1 MKVGLSE
8 NFTSKI
14 NNALKEA
21 QYGVHSKSSLKEG
34 SEVLRV
40 WDENSKEYKTLQSFV
55 DKLNQASSNTEY
67 YLQNLYFDFGQRWK
81 YTAIVAKKDGQEWQ
95 AATPKDLED
104 ILINGNEEEVLNK
117 LVSKNG

>member
-8 NFTSKI
+8 NFTAKI
-14 NNALKEA
+14 TNALKESEK
-21 QYGVHSKSSLKEG
+21 YLKEG